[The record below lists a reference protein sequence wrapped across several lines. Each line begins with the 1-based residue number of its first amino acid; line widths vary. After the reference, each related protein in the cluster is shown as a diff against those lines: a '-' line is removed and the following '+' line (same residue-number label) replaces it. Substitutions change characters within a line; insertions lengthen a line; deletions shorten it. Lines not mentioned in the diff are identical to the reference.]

1 MSVRAS
7 KLAPIATGL
16 ATILAVIVLLEI
28 LIRINVIDRFLMPPP
43 SDVYAALPRLF
54 TDENV
59 VNRFFVT
66 TGETLAAGLLLAI
79 FGIAGGAFLF
89 RFVIFRRAYETWIAA
104 LAAAP
109 IVLSYPLFLVIAGRG
124 SATVVLV
131 AFLAALPAV
140 ILKTLEGFSQT
151 PGVYAL
157 VGKSLNASRWHIFS
171 KVMFPAALPSIFVG
185 LRLGLLVAMLNIVGM
200 EFLINTGGLGQLVNE
215 LSERY
220 DLAATYAAI
229 LCVILV
235 SVLFFTATEWLERRL
250 RRVA

>member
-1 MSVRAS
+1 MSVRS
-7 KLAPIATGL
+7 TKLVPIAIGL
-16 ATILAVIVLLEI
+16 TTVFVVILLLEF
-28 LIRINVIDRFLMPPP
+28 LISVDIIDRFLMPPP
-43 SDVYAALPRLF
+43 SDVFGAFGRLF
-54 TDENV
+54 AQENV

-66 TGETLAAGLLLAI
+66 AGETLAAGFLLAI
-79 FGIAGGAFLF
+79 FGVAGGALLF
-89 RFVIFRRAYETWIAA
+89 RFTILRSAYETWIAA

-109 IVLSYPLFLVIAGRG
+109 VVLSYPLFLVIAGRG
-124 SATVVLV
+124 SATVILV

-151 PGVYAL
+151 PGVYVL
-157 VGKSLNASRWHIFS
+157 VGKSLNASRWQIFS

-185 LRLGLLVAMLNIVGM
+185 LRLGLLFAMLNIVGV

-235 SVLFFTATEWLERRL
+235 SVLFFTASEWLERRL
-250 RRVA
+250 RRVT

>member
-1 MSVRAS
+1 MSARKS
-7 KLAPIATGL
+7 KLAPLATGL
-16 ATILAVIVLLEI
+16 ATVLAVILLLEF
-28 LIRINVIDRFLMPPP
+28 LIGIDVIDRFLMPPP
-43 SDVYAALPRLF
+43 SDVFAALPRLF
-54 TDENV
+54 TEENV
-59 VNRFFVT
+59 VNRFLVT
-66 TGETLAAGLLLAI
+66 AGETLAAGLLLAI
-79 FGIAGGAFLF
+79 FGVAAGALLF
-89 RFVIFRRAYETWIAA
+89 RVAILRSAYETWIAA
-104 LAAAP
+104 FAAAP

-151 PGVYAL
+151 PGVYVL
-157 VGKSLNASRWHIFS
+157 VGRSLNATRWQIFS
-171 KVMFPAALPSIFVG
+171 KVLFPAALPSIFVG
-185 LRLGLLVAMLNIVGM
+185 LRLGLLFAMLNIVGV

-250 RRVA
+250 RRVT